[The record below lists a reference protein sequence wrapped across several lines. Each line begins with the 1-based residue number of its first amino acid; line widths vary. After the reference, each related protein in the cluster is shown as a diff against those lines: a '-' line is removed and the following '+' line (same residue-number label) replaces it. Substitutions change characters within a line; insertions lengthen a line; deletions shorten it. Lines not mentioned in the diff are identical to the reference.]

1 MITLTI
7 ISLLYSIFGL
17 IVLKKQNGTID
28 YPHDAPLWVI
38 AIAFTGTFSFVT
50 IIFAIIKYLP

>member
-1 MITLTI
+1 MLYTI
-7 ISLLYSIFGL
+7 VGL